1 MGLKGVAGA
10 GAAEDVDSP
19 CPKLNPEEEGCC
31 TEGIAPPSLFFGTP
45 NVPKL
50 VGNGV
55 CGVWTGVFWVDA
67 PKEKDW
73 FTVGACVSGL
83 PNVEKGPFDTAA
95 GVPNILEAFSGLLT
109 TCIGTLEAGFPKVV
123 ELGVDAGMPNL
134 GKLVGWPKLDTLSID
149 GGDAAATGLKTA
161 APGLSPGPKIDGVAE
176 SPKDLL
182 SGTKRLCSSCW
193 TSTCS
198 VSTSSSTSIHPSRIA
213 WATEVPLITAVNDRR

>member
-1 MGLKGVAGA
+1 MGLRGVAGA
-10 GAAEDVDSP
+10 GAVEDVDSP
-19 CPKLNPEEEGCC
+19 CPKLNPEELGCC

-50 VGNGV
+50 VGDGV
-55 CGVWTGVFWVDA
+55 GGVWTGAFWVDA

-73 FTVGACVSGL
+73 FTMGVCVSGL
-83 PNVEKGPFDTAA
+83 PNVEKGPFDTAT
-95 GVPNILEAFSGLLT
+95 GVPNKLGALS
-109 TCIGTLEAGFPKVV
+109 IGTLEVGFPKVV

-134 GKLVGWPKLDTLSID
+134 GKLVGWPKLDTFSI
-149 GGDAAATGLKTA
+149 GGGLAAAAGLKTA

-198 VSTSSSTSIHPSRIA
+198 GSISSSAWTHPSRIA